1 MRSAK
6 AQENRTAKSG
16 CATGRIRNDNRG
28 AAEEG
33 FLVPEGPGLGITR
46 VGDAARAR
54 AKTIAEPLRPAGAGS
69 GQPVQQ
75 TARRKTARQAGR
87 RERWGAQLRSRLHR
101 MDPRGGPLKLKSQEP
116 FTRNTPTIHCRGPKI
131 PTPRSLRSQVG
142 KIPAGSGRIERRSHN
157 AA

>member
-69 GQPVQQ
+69 GQAVQQ

-87 RERWGAQLRSRLHR
+87 REKLWA
-101 MDPRGGPLKLKSQEP
+101 PLKRHLYPLE
-116 FTRNTPTIHCRGPKI
+116 
-131 PTPRSLRSQVG
+131 
-142 KIPAGSGRIERRSHN
+142 
-157 AA
+157 